1 MQQDVNNL
9 GCPRTSY
16 TYIVQQGDSLQRIAA
31 AYNTTASAILEAN
44 PTTTERLSVGQMLCI
59 PFGDVSNTNTP
70 GNVTGGTGGTGGTG
84 ADINA
89 PASPDQGILDG
100 GTDIGV
106 RPNPP
111 TVTVRPT
118 PPTITIIPGGTACPS
133 GYAARTIRAGET
145 YANLLVDNNVSYQAM
160 RAANPTLNPAQL
172 VTGTR
177 YCAPPSGTR
186 QSCTRGSMYRLTEG
200 ENLNAVARR
209 FGTTEGRLLMLNPTM
224 LPTDFSGGAVVCVP

>member
-16 TYIVQQGDSLQRIAA
+16 TYIVQQGDSLQQIAA

-44 PTTTERLSVGQMLCI
+44 PTATERLSVGQMLCI
-59 PFGDVSNTNTP
+59 PFGDVSNTGTP
-70 GNVTGGTGGTGGTG
+70 GNVT
-84 ADINA
+84 ADT
-89 PASPDQGILDG
+89 PASPDQGIVDG
-100 GTDIGV
+100 GSITIQ
-106 RPNPP
+106 PNPP
-111 TVTVRPT
+111 TV
-118 PPTITIIPGGTACPS
+118 TIIPGGTACPA

-145 YANLLVDNNVSYQAM
+145 YAELLVNNNVSYQAM

-186 QSCTRGSMYRLTEG
+186 QPCTRGQMYRLTAN
-200 ENLNAVARR
+200 ENLNAVARA

-224 LPTDFSGGAVVCVP
+224 LPTDFTEGAVVCVP